1 MRGLTGSPGFDRTAR
16 SLRAAEKGA
25 VPLDDRP
32 AERIALVYPNRYAV
46 GMASLGFQTVYRLFN
61 EQPGIRCERVFIPQ
75 PPLDSEIRALES
87 GDPLRKFSVIG
98 VSLACETDL
107 LRLVRLL
114 SDAGIPPLA
123 SERSDAHPLLL
134 VGGVLGGLN
143 PSPLLPFADAILAG
157 EGEGVIPAVSEALL
171 SVRPGPNWKRGRL
184 DALGGI
190 PGIFRPRMD
199 RFVERQVAH
208 PLEQYPTYTPVCTP
222 LSHFGDLFVVELT
235 RGCGRGCLFCAGGKL
250 YQPLRRHSPES
261 VLDTVRRRNP
271 GVRRVGLEGASLSDY
286 AGLEPLAESLVEEGH
301 EVSFSSV
308 RVDRITPQLV
318 AVLEK
323 SRVRSFTMAP
333 EAGTEALRGR
343 IGKPLPDAVL
353 TEAIRS
359 LAESPVETLKLYFLI
374 GLPGETDTDVS
385 AVSELVRRA
394 ASLFLTSPRRR
405 LRLSVNAFVPKPFT
419 EFQWSAMADGR
430 TLERRRGLI
439 ASGLRGLRNVVFSE
453 KSGRE
458 ELLQGILA
466 TGGPEAGMAAHD
478 RVVLGLSWKKALE
491 RNGIDPERSLHA
503 DRDPGAPLPW
513 DFVRSGVSKGR
524 LLERL
529 RVWTGGPDAAG
540 EESTVRTGS
549 GPVPPGVSGAPEP
562 AASEKPEVR

>member
-1 MRGLTGSPGFDRTAR
+1 MTVSPGFDRNAR
-16 SLRAAEKGA
+16 SLRAAEKGS
-25 VPLDDRP
+25 VPLNDRP

-46 GMASLGFQTVYRLFN
+46 GMASLGFQTVYRIFN
-61 EQPGIRCERVFIPQ
+61 EQPGIRCERVFIP
-75 PPLDSEIRALES
+75 PPPMESEIRALES

-98 VSLACETDL
+98 VSLACEMDL
-107 LRLVRLL
+107 FRLVRLL
-114 SDAGIPPLA
+114 SDAGIPPLV

-157 EGEGVIPAVSEALL
+157 EGEGVIPSIAEALL
-171 SVRPGPNWKRGRL
+171 SVRSGPGWKRGRL
-184 DALGGI
+184 EALGGI

-199 RFVERQVAH
+199 RFVERQAAH

-301 EVSFSSV
+301 EVSFSSI

-323 SRVRSFTMAP
+323 SRVRSFTVAP
-333 EAGTEALRGR
+333 EAGTESLRGR
-343 IGKPLPDAVL
+343 IGKPVPDAVL
-353 TEAIRS
+353 TEAIRN
-359 LAESPVETLKLYFLI
+359 LADSPVETLKLYFLI
-374 GLPGETDTDVS
+374 GLPGETDEDAS
-385 AVSELVRRA
+385 AVSGLVRQA

-439 ASGLRGLRNVVFSE
+439 ASGLKGLHNVTFSV

-458 ELLQGILA
+458 ELIQGILA
-466 TGGPEAGMAAHD
+466 TGGPEAGMAVHD
-478 RVVLGLSWKKALE
+478 KVVLGMSWKKALD
-491 RNGIDPERSLHA
+491 RNGIDPDRSLHA
-503 DRDPGAPLPW
+503 GRDPEAALPW
-513 DFVRSGVSKGR
+513 DFVRNGVSRSR
-524 LLERL
+524 LLDRL
-529 RVWTGGPDAAG
+529 RAGTAGPNAAGVAEPDAF
-540 EESTVRTGS
+540 SS
-549 GPVPPGVSGAPEP
+549 GPFGAPEP
-562 AASEKPEVR
+562 DASEKPEVR